1 MIGIGTWSCRIDT
14 LFFKGE
20 ASIKIFDDNGE
31 YGVELQIPDVEI
43 PEVEIVEID
52 ADEENK
58 VVDAVARISLLPGKD
73 ITCHF
78 EFIDDDTFT
87 GFLKIPFLGKVRLK
101 DGKRVAA

>member
-1 MIGIGTWSCRIDT
+1 MIGIGTWTCRIDT

-20 ASIKIFDDNGE
+20 ATIKVFDNDGE

-52 ADEENK
+52 ASEEEK
-58 VVDAVARISLLPGKD
+58 TVDATARISLLPGKD

-78 EFIDDDTFT
+78 EFEDDSFT

-101 DGKRVAA
+101 DGKKVA